1 MSWLICIKVKLCIKI
16 NVYDNNW
23 SLDLYDYESCEI
35 IHINHFLIYVNQ
47 TNCSLIILHNDRIQ
61 NKDFR
66 LFYLMIQ
73 NNQTGGGVPPNGI
86 FPWLGKICW
95 KREFSNFF
103 PSKYQLI
110 NATARNSVQSK
121 NKENVTFTFYF

>member
-1 MSWLICIKVKLCIKI
+1 MKLCIKI

-47 TNCSLIILHNDRIQ
+47 TNYSLIILHNNRIQ
-61 NKDFR
+61 NKDFQ

-73 NNQTGGGVPPNGI
+73 NNQTGGGVPLNGI
-86 FPWLGKICW
+86 FHDWEKFAGKG
-95 KREFSNFF
+95 KSLFF

-110 NATARNSVQSK
+110 NATARNSV
-121 NKENVTFTFYF
+121 